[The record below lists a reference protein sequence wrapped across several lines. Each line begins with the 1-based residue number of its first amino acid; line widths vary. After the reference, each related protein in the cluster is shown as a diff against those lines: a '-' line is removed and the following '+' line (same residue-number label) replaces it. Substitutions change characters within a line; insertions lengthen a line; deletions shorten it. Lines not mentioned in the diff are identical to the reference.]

1 MTEREQAIEIANKWL
16 SNDPGGPTKETAE
29 ADAMLRVVARQL
41 IMAIEEINALKR
53 ELLW

>member
-1 MTEREQAIEIANKWL
+1 MSEREQAISIANKWL
-16 SNDPGGPTKETAE
+16 SDDSNDPNN
-29 ADAMLRVVARQL
+29 AMLRIVARQL